1 MKSLVEYI
9 NEQIADQQE
18 QTSVENQVTEGNE
31 NVWVVKDTDLNS
43 ILDVC
48 ETEEAANEAKE
59 NHLKENEDSHL
70 EVSSCKRSEVEKQ
83 ED

>member
-9 NEQIADQQE
+9 NEQIVVEQPTEQQ
-18 QTSVENQVTEGNE
+18 VDVTEGNE

-48 ETEEAANEAKE
+48 ETEDAANEAKE
-59 NHLKENEDSHL
+59 DHLKENADAHL
-70 EVSSCKRSEVEKQ
+70 EVSSCPRSEVEKK

>member
-9 NEQIADQQE
+9 NEQIAVE
-18 QTSVENQVTEGNE
+18 QPAEVDESNE
-31 NVWVVKDTDLNS
+31 NVWIVKDTDLNS

-48 ETEEAANEAKE
+48 ETEDAANEAKKE
-59 NHLKENEDSHL
+59 HLKEKADAHL
-70 EVSSCKRSEVEKQ
+70 EVTSCPRSEVEKK

>member
-9 NEQIADQQE
+9 NEQIAVE
-18 QTSVENQVTEGNE
+18 QPAEVNESNE
-31 NVWVVKDTDLNS
+31 NVWIVKDTDLNS

-48 ETEEAANEAKE
+48 EAEDAANEAKKE
-59 NHLKENEDSHL
+59 HLKENADAHL
-70 EVSSCKRSEVEKQ
+70 EVISCPRSEVEKK

>member
-1 MKSLVEYI
+1 MKGLVEYI
-9 NEQIADQQE
+9 NEQIAGEQQT
-18 QTSVENQVTEGNE
+18 QTEITENE

-59 NHLKENEDSHL
+59 DHLKENADAHL
-70 EVSSCKRSEVEKQ
+70 EVSSCPRSEIEKK

>member
-9 NEQIADQQE
+9 NEQIADE
-18 QTSVENQVTEGNE
+18 QPAEVNESNE
-31 NVWVVKDTDLNS
+31 NVWIVKDTDLNS

-48 ETEEAANEAKE
+48 ETEDAANEAKKE
-59 NHLKENEDSHL
+59 HLKENADAHL
-70 EVSSCKRSEVEKQ
+70 EVTSCPRSEVEKK

>member
-9 NEQIADQQE
+9 NEQIAFE
-18 QTSVENQVTEGNE
+18 QPTEVNESNE
-31 NVWVVKDTDLNS
+31 NVWIVKDTDLNS

-48 ETEEAANEAKE
+48 ETEDAANEAKKE
-59 NHLKENEDSHL
+59 HLKENADAHL
-70 EVSSCKRSEVEKQ
+70 EVTSCPRSEVEKK

>member
-9 NEQIADQQE
+9 NEQIAVE
-18 QTSVENQVTEGNE
+18 QPAEVNESNE
-31 NVWVVKDTDLNS
+31 NVWIVKDTDLNS

-48 ETEEAANEAKE
+48 ETEDAANEAKKE
-59 NHLKENEDSHL
+59 HLKENADAHL
-70 EVSSCKRSEVEKQ
+70 EVTSCLRSEVEKK

>member
-9 NEQIADQQE
+9 NEQIAVE
-18 QTSVENQVTEGNE
+18 QLAEVNESNE
-31 NVWVVKDTDLNS
+31 NVWIVKDTDLNS

-48 ETEEAANEAKE
+48 ETEDAANEAKKE
-59 NHLKENEDSHL
+59 HLKENADAHL
-70 EVSSCKRSEVEKQ
+70 EVTSCPRSEVEKK

>member
-9 NEQIADQQE
+9 NEQIAVE
-18 QTSVENQVTEGNE
+18 QPAEVNESNE
-31 NVWVVKDTDLNS
+31 NVWIVKDTDLNS

-48 ETEEAANEAKE
+48 ETEDAANEAKNE
-59 NHLKENEDSHL
+59 HLKENADAHL
-70 EVSSCKRSEVEKQ
+70 EVTSCPRSEVEKK

>member
-9 NEQIADQQE
+9 NEQIVVE
-18 QTSVENQVTEGNE
+18 QPAEVNESNE
-31 NVWVVKDTDLNS
+31 NVWIVKDTDLNS

-48 ETEEAANEAKE
+48 ETEDAANEAKKE
-59 NHLKENEDSHL
+59 HLKENADAHL
-70 EVSSCKRSEVEKQ
+70 EVTSCPRSEVEKK

>member
-9 NEQIADQQE
+9 NEQIAVE
-18 QTSVENQVTEGNE
+18 QPAEVNESNE
-31 NVWVVKDTDLNS
+31 NVWIIKDTDLNS

-48 ETEEAANEAKE
+48 ETEDAANEAKKE
-59 NHLKENEDSHL
+59 HLKENADAHL
-70 EVSSCKRSEVEKQ
+70 EVTSCPRSEVEKK

>member
-9 NEQIADQQE
+9 NEQIAVE
-18 QTSVENQVTEGNE
+18 QSAEVNESNE
-31 NVWVVKDTDLNS
+31 NVWIVKDTDLNS

-48 ETEEAANEAKE
+48 ETEDAANEAKQE
-59 NHLKENEDSHL
+59 HLKENADAHL
-70 EVSSCKRSEVEKQ
+70 EVTSCPRSEVEKK

>member
-9 NEQIADQQE
+9 NEQIAVE
-18 QTSVENQVTEGNE
+18 QPAEVNESNE
-31 NVWVVKDTDLNS
+31 NVWIVNDTDLNS

-48 ETEEAANEAKE
+48 ETEDAANEAKKE
-59 NHLKENEDSHL
+59 HLKENADAHL
-70 EVSSCKRSEVEKQ
+70 EVTSCPRSEVEKK

>member
-9 NEQIADQQE
+9 NEQIAVE
-18 QTSVENQVTEGNE
+18 QPAEVNESNE
-31 NVWVVKDTDLNS
+31 NVWIVKDTDLNS

-48 ETEEAANEAKE
+48 ETEDAANEAKKE
-59 NHLKENEDSHL
+59 HLKENADAHL
-70 EVSSCKRSEVEKQ
+70 EVTSCSRSEVEKK

>member
-9 NEQIADQQE
+9 NEQIAVKQPAE
-18 QTSVENQVTEGNE
+18 VNESNE
-31 NVWVVKDTDLNS
+31 NVWIVKDTDLNS

-48 ETEEAANEAKE
+48 ETEDAANEAKQE
-59 NHLKENEDSHL
+59 HLKENADAHL
-70 EVSSCKRSEVEKQ
+70 EGTSCPRSEVEKK

>member
-9 NEQIADQQE
+9 NEQIAVE
-18 QTSVENQVTEGNE
+18 QPAEVNESNE
-31 NVWVVKDTDLNS
+31 NVWIVKDTDLNS

-48 ETEEAANEAKE
+48 ETEDAANEVKKE
-59 NHLKENEDSHL
+59 HLKENADAHL
-70 EVSSCKRSEVEKQ
+70 EVTSCPRSEVEKK

>member
-9 NEQIADQQE
+9 NEQIAVE
-18 QTSVENQVTEGNE
+18 QPAEVNESNE
-31 NVWVVKDTDLNS
+31 NVWIVKDTDLNS

-48 ETEEAANEAKE
+48 ETEDAANEAKKE
-59 NHLKENEDSHL
+59 HLKENADAHL
-70 EVSSCKRSEVEKQ
+70 EVTSCPRSEVEKT

>member
-9 NEQIADQQE
+9 NEQIAVE
-18 QTSVENQVTEGNE
+18 QPAEVNESNE
-31 NVWVVKDTDLNS
+31 NVWIVKDTDLNS

-48 ETEEAANEAKE
+48 ETEDAANEAKKE
-59 NHLKENEDSHL
+59 HLKENADAHL
-70 EVSSCKRSEVEKQ
+70 EVTSCPRSEVEKK

>member
-9 NEQIADQQE
+9 NEQI
-18 QTSVENQVTEGNE
+18 VNE
-31 NVWVVKDTDLNS
+31 TPAQNIDEKSEDVWVVKDTDLNS

-48 ETEEAANEAKE
+48 ETEEDANNALAE
-59 NHLKENEDSHL
+59 HLKENEDSHL
-70 EVSSCKRSEVEKQ
+70 EVSSCKRSEVEKN

>member
-9 NEQIADQQE
+9 NEQIAVE
-18 QTSVENQVTEGNE
+18 QPAEVNESNE
-31 NVWVVKDTDLNS
+31 NVWIVKDTDLNS

-48 ETEEAANEAKE
+48 ETEDAANEAKKE
-59 NHLKENEDSHL
+59 HLKENADAHL
-70 EVSSCKRSEVEKQ
+70 KVTSCPRSEVEKK

>member
-1 MKSLVEYI
+1 MKGLVEYI
-9 NEQIADQQE
+9 NEQIAGEQQT
-18 QTSVENQVTEGNE
+18 QTEITENE
-31 NVWVVKDTDLNS
+31 NVWVVKDTDLNP

-59 NHLKENEDSHL
+59 DHLKENADAHL
-70 EVSSCKRSEVEKQ
+70 EVSSCPRSEIEKK

>member
-9 NEQIADQQE
+9 NEQIAAE
-18 QTSVENQVTEGNE
+18 QPAEVNESNE
-31 NVWVVKDTDLNS
+31 NVWIVKDTDLNS

-48 ETEEAANEAKE
+48 ETEDAANEAKKE
-59 NHLKENEDSHL
+59 HLKENADAHL
-70 EVSSCKRSEVEKQ
+70 EVTSCPRSEVEKK

>member
-9 NEQIADQQE
+9 NEQIAVE
-18 QTSVENQVTEGNE
+18 QPAEVNESNE
-31 NVWVVKDTDLNS
+31 NVWIVKDTDLNS

-48 ETEEAANEAKE
+48 ETEDAANEAKKE
-59 NHLKENEDSHL
+59 HLKENADAHL
-70 EVSSCKRSEVEKQ
+70 EVTSCPRSKVEKK

>member
-9 NEQIADQQE
+9 NEQITVE
-18 QTSVENQVTEGNE
+18 QPAEVNESNE
-31 NVWVVKDTDLNS
+31 NVWIVKDTDLNS

-48 ETEEAANEAKE
+48 ETEDAANEAKKE
-59 NHLKENEDSHL
+59 HLKENADAHL
-70 EVSSCKRSEVEKQ
+70 EVTSCPRSEVEKT